1 MGSSDPGNLTQ
12 AFIDYRPTR
21 CRCNAVVHPHHV
33 QCLHCGRR
41 QNLLFE
47 GLEKVDAENLMEL
60 VSKLQEEFRAI
71 PYDYLVQHK
80 LGKAYILLGKYDE
93 ARTVLGAL
101 LQKKT
106 DLWDA
111 RLNLGILHACLG
123 EKELAVT
130 ELEYWLRNNP
140 HSSKADKVLR
150 TICNLKNIPYEE
162 GLNTGTGGKTG
173 AKLIPAG
180 VSKSRST
187 GSVRKKRIAGPVD
200 IFLLVLILMAL
211 AGFFIFPAQSGQA
224 VNALFSGLEN
234 SLRFSISSGY
244 QTVEQSDSSVEQSA
258 DADDQAEEEEDQID
272 PDTPINLGPG
282 NQSYLPLAEGNHWE
296 YSTYD
301 TRNPFDPRFH
311 QPEGIRS
318 MRVVKLER
326 TDPDIW
332 NFFNDRTYYYLE
344 KNAGLYTTNS
354 LNSSWADQICV
365 IPYPVERG
373 TIRTEH
379 GIRITVEG
387 EEDVLTMVGLVRC
400 IKLHY
405 EDGLVEWW
413 AWYGKGV
420 GMVRTVSGGSN
431 GMYHVLELRDYE
443 LN

>member
-140 HSSKADKVLR
+140 HSSKA
-150 TICNLKNIPYEE
+150 
-162 GLNTGTGGKTG
+162 
-173 AKLIPAG
+173 
-180 VSKSRST
+180 
-187 GSVRKKRIAGPVD
+187 
-200 IFLLVLILMAL
+200 
-211 AGFFIFPAQSGQA
+211 
-224 VNALFSGLEN
+224 
-234 SLRFSISSGY
+234 
-244 QTVEQSDSSVEQSA
+244 
-258 DADDQAEEEEDQID
+258 
-272 PDTPINLGPG
+272 
-282 NQSYLPLAEGNHWE
+282 
-296 YSTYD
+296 
-301 TRNPFDPRFH
+301 
-311 QPEGIRS
+311 
-318 MRVVKLER
+318 
-326 TDPDIW
+326 
-332 NFFNDRTYYYLE
+332 
-344 KNAGLYTTNS
+344 
-354 LNSSWADQICV
+354 
-365 IPYPVERG
+365 
-373 TIRTEH
+373 
-379 GIRITVEG
+379 
-387 EEDVLTMVGLVRC
+387 
-400 IKLHY
+400 
-405 EDGLVEWW
+405 
-413 AWYGKGV
+413 
-420 GMVRTVSGGSN
+420 
-431 GMYHVLELRDYE
+431 
-443 LN
+443 